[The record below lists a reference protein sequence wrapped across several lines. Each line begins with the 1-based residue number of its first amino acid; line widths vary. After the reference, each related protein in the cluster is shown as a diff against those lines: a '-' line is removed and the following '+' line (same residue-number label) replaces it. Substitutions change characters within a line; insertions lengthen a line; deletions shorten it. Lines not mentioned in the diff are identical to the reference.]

1 MIRGVGELIPNF
13 DHETLLSACF
23 RDSEKE
29 QHKIL
34 AKQVLN
40 YVINTPSENKNH
52 TEIIMRSFIDL
63 LECPTIKDDL
73 I

>member
-40 YVINTPSENKNH
+40 YVINTPSENKKFSSD
-52 TEIIMRSFIDL
+52 EIFSL
-63 LECPTIKDDL
+63 LKDSGTVETFEK
-73 I
+73 